1 METLDVDDSA
11 QEGAGE
17 RKEVAVASDYLLKLE
32 GIKGDSLDAKHRD
45 EIEIESFSWGA
56 TQPDGFASGGGGPGK
71 ASFQDIHFTTRV
83 NVASPNLMVACAS
96 GQHIKEATLTVRKAG
111 EDQREYYIVKLSDN
125 VVSSYHSG
133 GSEGS
138 NALPVDQFSLNFA
151 KIEVEYKSQ
160 RPDGSLGATAKGGWD
175 LKANKK
181 M

>member
-1 METLDVDDSA
+1 M
-11 QEGAGE
+11 
-17 RKEVAVASDYLLKLE
+17 ASDYLLKLE
-32 GIKGDSLDAKHRD
+32 GIKGESLDAKHRD

-151 KIEVEYKSQ
+151 KIEFEYKSQ

-181 M
+181 V